1 MESSDFEFEELEPV
15 EPRLALTT
23 GRRSF
28 VLGDPNRSLSLGT
41 GSELVPYRQDVSLV
55 PSSTELP
62 ETPDT
67 PTTSPLPLALP
78 APNLMQPNDNLN
90 NMLVPLQH
98 SPTSPRKSYCNKF
111 LDFKLLNLKTNF

>member
-23 GRRSF
+23 G
-28 VLGDPNRSLSLGT
+28 PRSLSS
-41 GSELVPYRQDVSLV
+41 GSELVPYLQDATALV

-98 SPTSPRKSYCNKF
+98 SPTSPRKSY
-111 LDFKLLNLKTNF
+111 LY